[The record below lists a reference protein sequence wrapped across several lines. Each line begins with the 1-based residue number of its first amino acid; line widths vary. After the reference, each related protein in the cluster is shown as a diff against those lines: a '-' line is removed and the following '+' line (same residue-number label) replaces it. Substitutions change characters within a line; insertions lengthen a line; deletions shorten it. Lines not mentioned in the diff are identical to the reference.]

1 MNVISRPHFIN
12 ETILSSQ
19 EALDTLQIDL
29 AQYSCELTFGV
40 ASPASCCFTGWQ
52 KHSESLSLPYSL
64 SHNVKTLGTDWYY
77 RLNVLS
83 TR

>member
-19 EALDTLQIDL
+19 ALDTLQIDL

-40 ASPASCCFTGWQ
+40 ASPASCWLHRLAETFGKSVFT
-52 KHSESLSLPYSL
+52 LLPFS
-64 SHNVKTLGTDWYY
+64 
-77 RLNVLS
+77 
-83 TR
+83 